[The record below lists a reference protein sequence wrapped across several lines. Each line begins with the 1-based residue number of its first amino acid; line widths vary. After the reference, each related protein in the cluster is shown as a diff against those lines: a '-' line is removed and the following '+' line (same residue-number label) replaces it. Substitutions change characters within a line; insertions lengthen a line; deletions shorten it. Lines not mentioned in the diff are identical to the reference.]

1 VVGDPE
7 LGVFGVEDLVDRDAV
22 GAQDRAALEGA
33 GADLVLGAEQL
44 SAVEV
49 DGAAAQLD
57 VAGLAE
63 AGADERP
70 DGEQLLEDQR
80 PVVGQLAVE
89 GVELAALG
97 GGPGELGGEAH
108 RVTARG

>member
-1 VVGDPE
+1 VRLRSSMWPG
-7 LGVFGVEDLVDRDAV
+7 LG
-22 GAQDRAALEGA
+22 EG
-33 GADLVLGAEQL
+33 
-44 SAVEV
+44 
-49 DGAAAQLD
+49 
-57 VAGLAE
+57 
-63 AGADERP
+63 GADERP

-80 PVVGQLAVE
+80 PVVGELALE